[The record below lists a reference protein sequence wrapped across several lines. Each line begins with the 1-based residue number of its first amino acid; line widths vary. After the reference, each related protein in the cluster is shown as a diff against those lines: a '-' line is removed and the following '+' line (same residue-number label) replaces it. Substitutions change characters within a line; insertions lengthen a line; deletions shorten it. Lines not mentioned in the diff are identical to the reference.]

1 MLCNIDRCCFDMLIQ
16 QRFFVVGQ
24 LFTSQHCFLLV
35 TAIQGDLCGE
45 VGRICRVG
53 QILWSRSCW
62 RCRARVSFSVKC
74 ADTRVGLHVRVVG
87 SVPSLGGWDPHKG
100 LVLNTSASDFPNWKQ
115 TEPTPLEE
123 GNVVEYKYVICDN
136 SGSGVRWEERTNRS
150 VHIADLVER
159 EMVPPNGWIA
169 ITENFLAYDCDE
181 IRFRLA
187 RTGGLDRVRSS
198 SSETSI
204 KARQSDHARAQ
215 WWLCRW
221 ARPKHYIESS
231 YGRTYSRGIP
241 EQSFKND
248 NEMM

>member
-1 MLCNIDRCCFDMLIQ
+1 MPRQ
-16 QRFFVVGQ
+16 
-24 LFTSQHCFLLV
+24 
-35 TAIQGDLCGE
+35 
-45 VGRICRVG
+45 
-53 QILWSRSCW
+53 
-62 RCRARVSFSVKC
+62 VSFSVKC

-181 IRFRLA
+181 MRFRLA

-198 SSETSI
+198 RSSSSRLQSRQGSQIMHEHSGGYAGGHDQNTTSGVRMAEHI
-204 KARQSDHARAQ
+204 VAAFHHSLLNMIMK
-215 WWLCRW
+215 
-221 ARPKHYIESS
+221 
-231 YGRTYSRGIP
+231 
-241 EQSFKND
+241 
-248 NEMM
+248 